1 MLLKLAHAGSPPTL
15 FRGGSVSASSHASA
29 VDGLAD
35 TCLIGAVGAAVKIFR
50 SFYSVANDLATTAGT
65 FRRHRLN
72 GAFKA
77 VKDVRLPARGNLEGF
92 IVLVA
97 ASFTTCH
104 GESSFNQEFRIL
116 TALELTLLSG

>member
-1 MLLKLAHAGSPPTL
+1 MLALPPAL

-35 TCLIGAVGAAVKIFR
+35 TCLTRAVGAAVKIFR

-77 VKDVRLPARGNLEGF
+77 VKNVRLPPAVISKALSYSLPQVSQRAIVNPPSIKNLGF
-92 IVLVA
+92 
-97 ASFTTCH
+97 
-104 GESSFNQEFRIL
+104 
-116 TALELTLLSG
+116 